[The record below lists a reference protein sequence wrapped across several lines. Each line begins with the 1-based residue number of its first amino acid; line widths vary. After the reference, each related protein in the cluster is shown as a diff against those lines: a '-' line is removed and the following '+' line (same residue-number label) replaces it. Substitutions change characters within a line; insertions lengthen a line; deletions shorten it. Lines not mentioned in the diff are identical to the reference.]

1 MKIYVDTAV
10 GIQAVFDKGSGT
22 NYSFTHTLMKYDSKV
37 NDAYD
42 FQPTGPATPVGATN
56 GSAAPK
62 LLAST
67 ASLGPVMQEVRL
79 QISAE
84 HKTRVRIWRSK
95 DPAVGGRIEL
105 AHRIGVLEPQTEVAS
120 RFAVS
125 ELHAA
130 EFFSEDNGYEV
141 IRHSSGSEDKDIN
154 LNHYPSQMS
163 TFISDGEHQLPV
175 ALEHGHGVASL
186 YNGTLDVMQHRRGGP
201 FEGSGSTVVLDDT
214 DRLLT
219 ETWLAVGN
227 VSAANRLRHSN
238 KLRLNHPL
246 SVLFGDGVTAARKHL
261 VDPLAG
267 QVPSMGESVH
277 LQSVRATSSSADEV
291 LLNLLHVYGEK
302 ELPAHLHQPQ
312 NLDLAAL
319 LKPFRPDL
327 TALNETSLN
336 GMVPK
341 EEAETERRVWKT
353 ASPPRTAARAEQP
366 EAGGALLIRP
376 FEFKTFLA
384 KEF

>member
-1 MKIYVDTAV
+1 MPKYASVRRPAACSLPVNYGDCESDQWHP
-10 GIQAVFDKGSGT
+10 GKRSSGT
-22 NYSFTHTLMKYDSKV
+22 QGEDLVVEVGRKV
-37 NDAYD
+37 
-42 FQPTGPATPVGATN
+42 
-56 GSAAPK
+56 
-62 LLAST
+62 
-67 ASLGPVMQEVRL
+67 
-79 QISAE
+79 
-84 HKTRVRIWRSK
+84 RV
-95 DPAVGGRIEL
+95 D
-105 AHRIGVLEPQTEVAS
+105 VLC
-120 RFAVS
+120 
-125 ELHAA
+125 
-130 EFFSEDNGYEV
+130 
-141 IRHSSGSEDKDIN
+141 
-154 LNHYPSQMS
+154 
-163 TFISDGEHQLPV
+163 
-175 ALEHGHGVASL
+175 
-186 YNGTLDVMQHRRGGP
+186 
-201 FEGSGSTVVLDDT
+201 
-214 DRLLT
+214 LT
-219 ETWLAVGN
+219 ETWLSVGN
-227 VSAANRLRHSN
+227 VSTANRLRHSN

-246 SVLFGDGVTAARKHL
+246 SVLFGDGVSAARKHL

-336 GMVPK
+336 GMVSK

-353 ASPPRTAARAEQP
+353 ASPPSSAARAEQP